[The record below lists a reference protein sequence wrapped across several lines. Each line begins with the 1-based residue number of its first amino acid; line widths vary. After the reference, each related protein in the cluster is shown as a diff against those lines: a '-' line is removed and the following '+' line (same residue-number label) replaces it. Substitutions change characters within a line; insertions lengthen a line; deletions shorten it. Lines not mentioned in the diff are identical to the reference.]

1 MKKLILIIACILS
14 CLYAQAQYTLEEC
27 QALARENYPLIK
39 QYDLIDKSADYNIQN
54 AKRAWLPQISLSG
67 QATYQSDVTSFPSE
81 MTDIYETMGISL
93 NPLHKDQYRISLDI
107 NQTIWDG
114 GYAKSK
120 KEAAEAE
127 REVRLLDNETEMY
140 ALNERIN
147 QIYFGILTLTEQEKQ
162 SELKHRLLEE
172 NKSSITSGAE
182 NGVATENDLNLIEA
196 ELLTNKQYKARICSS
211 RKAYITILS
220 VMTGQSI
227 PEAAEFEKPS
237 VPAQSSGLIQRP
249 ELKLLDAQIS
259 ALDAQRRSVNSMSM
273 PKFSFFAQGLYGNP
287 GLNMFEDM
295 MSYQWSWNYIV
306 GIRFQWNISSFY
318 TRKNNL
324 RSIEMNQN
332 SINVQRERF
341 IYENNLQ
348 QSQAIAAVEQM
359 QEVMMEDDRIIELR
373 TKIRETSESKWQ
385 NGVITM
391 SDLLKDI
398 TNESNARLEKSMHE
412 LEWLKKLYELKTIT
426 NN

>member
-1 MKKLILIIACILS
+1 MKKLILMIAGILP

-27 QALARENYPLIK
+27 QALARGNYPLIK
-39 QYDLIDKSADYNIQN
+39 QYDLIDKAADYNIQN
-54 AKRAWLPQISLSG
+54 ARRAWLPQISLSG

-81 MTDIYETMGISL
+81 MTDIYETMGILL

-120 KEAAEAE
+120 KEAAEAD
-127 REVRLLDNETEMY
+127 REVQSLNNETEMY

-162 SELKHRLLEE
+162 AELKHRLLEE
-172 NKSSITSGAE
+172 NKGAITSGAE

-220 VMTGQSI
+220 VMTGQPI
-227 PEAAEFEKPS
+227 PETAEFEMPS
-237 VPAQSSGLIQRP
+237 VPAQSSCLIQRP

-324 RSIEMNQN
+324 RNIEMNQN

-341 IYENNLQ
+341 IYENKLQ
-348 QSQAIAAVEQM
+348 QSQTMAAIEQM
-359 QEVMMEDDRIIELR
+359 QDVMMEDDRIIELR

-412 LEWLKKLYELKTIT
+412 LEWLKNIYELKTIT